1 MDGPGAMDKFMADRM
16 GLADVNWGTGVG
28 AVLVGGLGLLLVFQ
42 ILLEVTQTIRY
53 WHVPGPGGRLPVL
66 GHALDLMKGNMWET
80 LGKWGDQYGSIY
92 KIFIM
97 GKVVIIVTDTA
108 HIKQMMQTNIKNY
121 EKDQFCYS
129 AFDCLLG
136 NGIVLSEGERWYR
149 NSPRTPSST
158 LRPFAGS
165 SAAVRCGVLLG
176 QTP

>member
-1 MDGPGAMDKFMADRM
+1 MDKFMADRM